1 MEGKMDHHLLQ
12 LANTSTT
19 PNKPMVVLGSIELSR
34 IGKNWREADLD
45 TLYDPPVTAARM
57 NQAGL
62 HLHWSDPDHRRRLR
76 IKDQQRRWLSVF
88 SLWIYPKTPI
98 KNHKSANVKT
108 SPASTSTDCIMIA
121 SNKCSFQPTAPA
133 QTRLDH
139 PIDWRGPEK
148 FRSSFAWWLEAWV
161 RVAMLQQEQTW
172 NRSEYSQS
180 GKLAC
185 FFLMYLY
192 DSMILL
198 YVPVTYVIQETSK
211 SHHLWLAVGAQQQ
224 SLTLWKESSI
234 RDKVKSIHG
243 LNSLCSGM
251 VILFSIRMQFSSRCS
266 PSDPSVNGGTDMTH
280 QTTPSRRCLSD
291 VADNAHQRRIRC
303 EDRKIL
309 KLIKHTSD
317 SAWVELRETSGDSV
331 KIHKFR

>member
-1 MEGKMDHHLLQ
+1 
-12 LANTSTT
+12 
-19 PNKPMVVLGSIELSR
+19 
-34 IGKNWREADLD
+34 
-45 TLYDPPVTAARM
+45 
-57 NQAGL
+57 
-62 HLHWSDPDHRRRLR
+62 
-76 IKDQQRRWLSVF
+76 
-88 SLWIYPKTPI
+88 
-98 KNHKSANVKT
+98 
-108 SPASTSTDCIMIA
+108 
-121 SNKCSFQPTAPA
+121 
-133 QTRLDH
+133 
-139 PIDWRGPEK
+139 
-148 FRSSFAWWLEAWV
+148 
-161 RVAMLQQEQTW
+161 MLQQEQTQ

-266 PSDPSVNGGTDMTH
+266 PSDPSANGDMTH
-280 QTTPSRRCLSD
+280 QTTPSQGL
-291 VADNAHQRRIRC
+291 
-303 EDRKIL
+303 L
-309 KLIKHTSD
+309 P
-317 SAWVELRETSGDSV
+317 G
-331 KIHKFR
+331 